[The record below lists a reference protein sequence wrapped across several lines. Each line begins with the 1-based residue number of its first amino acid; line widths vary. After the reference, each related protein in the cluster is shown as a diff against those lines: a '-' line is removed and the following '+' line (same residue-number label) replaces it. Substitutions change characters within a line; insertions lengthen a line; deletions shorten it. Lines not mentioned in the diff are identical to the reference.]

1 MSATDRLPSRAR
13 RRFLSSTALGG
24 LGLLMGAEFVQ
35 SIAASG
41 AARAWTTQPMDVAT
55 HKLYADRCRLAPDGY
70 HEQLAAEERTRLAG
84 TMSEAQ
90 IDAAL
95 AALRCPI
102 CGCPVVAEA
111 LPAEAKKAG

>member
-1 MSATDRLPSRAR
+1 MSETDGLPSKAR

-24 LGLLMGAEFVQ
+24 LGLLVGAEVVQ
-35 SIAASG
+35 AVAASG
-41 AARAWTTQPMDVAT
+41 AARAWTVQPMNVAT
-55 HKLYADRCRLAPDGY
+55 HKLYADRCKLATDGY

-102 CGCPVVAEA
+102 CGCPVVAMA
-111 LPAEAKKAG
+111 APAEAAKAG

>member
-1 MSATDRLPSRAR
+1 MRETDRLPSKAR

-24 LGLLMGAEFVQ
+24 LGLLVGAQ
-35 SIAASG
+35 
-41 AARAWTTQPMDVAT
+41 AARAWTEQPMNVAT
-55 HKLYADRCRLAPDGY
+55 HKLYADRCRLANDGY

-90 IDAAL
+90 IETAL

-102 CGCPVVAEA
+102 CGCPVVAAA
-111 LPAEAKKAG
+111 LPAPDAAKAG